1 LPPVGFLAPVVP
13 AQYPAG
19 AAGQIRHI
27 GTPLVQDQVEAG
39 AQPIPPLLEGCDVGH
54 AAGDF
59 ASDGGGGKRGLEFA
73 DADCGFGE
81 MVGR

>member
-1 LPPVGFLAPVVP
+1 LIGSPALVVP

-39 AQPIPPLLEGCDVGH
+39 AQVVPPFLQRLDPGVAAADFEGDCAGRKGQRAG
-54 AAGDF
+54 AAGQI
-59 ASDGGGGKRGLEFA
+59 GH
-73 DADCGFGE
+73 
-81 MVGR
+81 VGAPLV